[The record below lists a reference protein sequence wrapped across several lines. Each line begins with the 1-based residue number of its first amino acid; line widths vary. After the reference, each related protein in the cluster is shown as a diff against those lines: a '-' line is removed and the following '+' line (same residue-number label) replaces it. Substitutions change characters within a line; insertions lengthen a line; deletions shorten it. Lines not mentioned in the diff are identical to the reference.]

1 MEKVYK
7 FKPNSIFDVASE
19 NIFFELGIPEHDE
32 YLKCGNHYEL
42 YYAISKMYD
51 PTSILEIGT
60 RNGYSLYSM
69 MLPPKTLRRVDGYD
83 INLEYIEKSIESL
96 TPVAEDKKIHLNL
109 QVRDTQKIN
118 ELSTEYFLINIDG
131 DSSFE
136 GTFHDL
142 NLTKKKSKVVLVS
155 NFYEIREVRSATQRF
170 VYDNSDLIK
179 KSYIV
184 DSLRGIY
191 VIEYKC

>member
-7 FKPNSIFDVASE
+7 FKPKSIFNVASKD
-19 NIFFELGIPEHDE
+19 IFFESGIPEHDE
-32 YLKCGNHYEL
+32 YLNCGNHYEM

-69 MLPPKTLRRVDGYD
+69 MLAPKTLKSVDGYD
-83 INLEYIEKSIESL
+83 INLDYIEKSIESL
-96 TPVAEDKKIHLNL
+96 SPIASDKDIKLNL

-118 ELSTEYFLINIDG
+118 ELPLQYFLINIDG
-131 DSSFE
+131 DSSFD

-170 VYDNSDLIK
+170 VYDNSDIIK
-179 KSYIV
+179 KTYIV

-191 VIEYKC
+191 VIEYRW